1 VDGSPVKAAGG
12 QLVAIAAQFAVLSL
26 IAFGGAN
33 AVIPEMHR
41 QSVELHHWMSD
52 GQFAN
57 LFAIA
62 QAAPGPNVLISTLI
76 GWKVAGVVGGVVATL
91 AMCAPSCVLTYFAAK
106 VWDRHREA
114 PWRTALASGLTPVTV
129 GLVLASAWLLARGA
143 DLDWRLAGATI
154 AVAVATLAAKINPLW
169 CLAAAAALGWAGV
182 FGA

>member
-1 VDGSPVKAAGG
+1 MKAAGG
-12 QLVAIAAQFAVLSL
+12 QLAAIAAQFVVLSL
-26 IAFGGAN
+26 VAFGGAN
-33 AVIPEMHR
+33 AVVPEMHR

-76 GWKVAGVVGGVVATL
+76 GWKVSGVVGGVVATV

-106 VWDRHREA
+106 VWDRHRDA
-114 PWRTALASGLTPVTV
+114 PWRAALASGLTPVTV

-143 DLDWRLAGATI
+143 DLNWRLAGATL
-154 AVAVATLAAKINPLW
+154 AVAVVAIATKVNPLW
-169 CLAAAAALGWAGV
+169 CLAAAAGLGWAGL